1 MQLRRI
7 RQLDTESTRWRQ
19 SYGRSGS
26 VRCTV
31 KMPILPKFNIKR
43 TIRRTL
49 NKMPGKSLGEF
60 RFLPIMFL
68 MGGLLEFVMIHWHV
82 GEVNFY
88 RTYKRRRIEEAVEQR
103 LAEMN
108 AQVNK

>member
-1 MQLRRI
+1 MMSRWRQNSVIGVGDKMQLRRI

-26 VRCTV
+26 VRW
-31 KMPILPKFNIKR
+31 
-43 TIRRTL
+43 
-49 NKMPGKSLGEF
+49 EF
-60 RFLPIMFL
+60 RLLPIMFL

-88 RTYKRRRIEEAVEQR
+88 RTYKKRRIEEAVERR

-108 AQVNK
+108 AQVNR